1 MTTYKTQQSATTT
14 TTSDKPLL
22 SFFSVPDP
30 SGQSQR
36 EDVHVHQKKV
46 LANGRRPE
54 RTNQGLGA
62 QSVPREEDDEEDHN
76 QQKRLGAQG
85 EVEARK
91 ECAADR

>member
-36 EDVHVHQKKV
+36 EDVDRK
-46 LANGRRPE
+46 
-54 RTNQGLGA
+54 
-62 QSVPREEDDEEDHN
+62 SV
-76 QQKRLGAQG
+76 
-85 EVEARK
+85 V
-91 ECAADR
+91 